1 MQSNENSGKGVH
13 LNTNSGQ
20 FNHLSQ
26 VTNQYL
32 AKVSAPLREGVALRD
47 CPGCYIESVVDAEIC
62 RNDNCNTNFKHYRNR
77 MACERLAA
85 ELKDIQRR
93 QKRWIPWTAGFALLG
108 MLLIASG
115 FWFVGLPLLFLT
127 LVAVGMLQETVRER
141 ELRAGMDFL
150 HLEMW

>member
-1 MQSNENSGKGVH
+1 MQNDENSGKGVH

-32 AKVSAPLREGVALRD
+32 AKVSAPLREGVELRD

-85 ELKDIQRR
+85 ELEGIERR
-93 QKRWIPWTAGFALLG
+93 QTRMIPWLIGGAICGL
-108 MLLIASG
+108 LLIA
-115 FWFVGLPLLFLT
+115 FGLWMFGMAVLAATAFLFM
-127 LVAVGMLQETVRER
+127 ALQETVRAR
-141 ELRAGMDFL
+141 ELRAGLNFL
-150 HLEMW
+150 QLEMW